1 MRVLIADDDRK
12 CAEVLVA
19 QVTLCGA
26 DVAGVVTTGS
36 LDVIQQH
43 HRLRP
48 DLVIMDVM
56 MPRVNGLTA
65 CHAILSRY
73 PEMKVVLMSGSMGA
87 DHPFILHSGASM
99 FLPKPFRLDQV
110 RALLEKFDP
119 AAQLRQ
125 TTAIPDEEIITF
137 ATAGLA

>member
-12 CAEVLVA
+12 CAEMLAA

-26 DVAGVVTTGS
+26 DVVGMVTTGG

-48 DLVIMDVM
+48 DLVIMDVL
-56 MPRVNGLTA
+56 MPRFNGLTV

-73 PEMKVVLMSGSMGA
+73 PGMKVVLMSGSM
-87 DHPFILHSGASM
+87 DDEHPFIANSGASM
-99 FLPKPFRLDQV
+99 FLRKPFRLDQV
-110 RALLEKFDP
+110 RALLEKFGPANDVPQVEALPHEEP
-119 AAQLRQ
+119 AAIH
-125 TTAIPDEEIITF
+125 A
-137 ATAGLA
+137 

>member
-12 CAEVLVA
+12 MAEMLAA

-26 DVAGVVTTGS
+26 EVAGVVTTGG

-48 DLVIMDVM
+48 DLVIMDVI
-56 MPRVNGLTA
+56 MPRFNGLTV

-73 PEMKVVLMSGSMGA
+73 PEMKVVLISGFMSEH
-87 DHPFILHSGASM
+87 HPFIKNSGASM
-99 FLPKPFRLDQV
+99 FLAKPFRLDQV
-110 RALLEKFDP
+110 RAVLEKFGP
-119 AAQLRQ
+119 VNHAPQVEVL
-125 TTAIPDEEIITF
+125 PDEE
-137 ATAGLA
+137 LAALHA